1 MGHAMNW
8 DVLLLMAHN
17 FAKIAIVS
25 VGGISVMIPEIHRQV
40 VEVDAWMT
48 NAQFASAFALSQVAP
63 GPNILLMSLVGW
75 RVAGFA
81 GMAVATA
88 ATIIPTSILSVLAS
102 RLESQLTHA
111 KWYSVTRKSLPP
123 LIVGLIF
130 SSGIVTAKATGLD
143 TLGFIIV
150 AFVAIYFYF
159 YKSNPLILILASQ
172 VQHFASVSY

>member
-1 MGHAMNW
+1 
-8 DVLLLMAHN
+8 
-17 FAKIAIVS
+17 
-25 VGGISVMIPEIHRQV
+25 
-40 VEVDAWMT
+40 
-48 NAQFASAFALSQVAP
+48 
-63 GPNILLMSLVGW
+63 MSLVGW

-111 KWYSVTRKSLPP
+111 KWYAVTRKSLPP

-143 TLGFIIV
+143 TLGLIIV
-150 AFVAIYFYF
+150 ACVAIYFYF
-159 YKSNPLILILASQ
+159 YKSNPLILI
-172 VQHFASVSY
+172 SVSIVVGVIAGELGWI